1 MLLQM
6 WGKANTYLLM
16 VGVQIDTTIIKIS
29 VGVPQKKKKHP
40 VKILLGRDP
49 TDSVSYNGDTYSSMI
64 HVHCCTISDR
74 QKLRAA

>member
-29 VGVPQKKKKHP
+29 VGVPQKKKSTQLKYSWVEIQQILYLTMVIHIHP
-40 VKILLGRDP
+40 
-49 TDSVSYNGDTYSSMI
+49 
-64 HVHCCTISDR
+64 
-74 QKLRAA
+74 